1 MKLIVNELKEN
12 LTTVDNSI
20 KYHQQL
26 KPAVIEFI
34 SKNKGE
40 DFDKPFLRDSM
51 DLRKMISGWKGI
63 GFPKFKTTVF
73 ESVMSTGKLD
83 NIPIENLSEITK
95 IYNYIELYKNV
106 NDVFM
111 EKFMSMDSNTK
122 LKDFAFNLRLLVEDD
137 ILGNELQL
145 KAALEKAIKALE
157 ASQL

>member
-1 MKLIVNELKEN
+1 
-12 LTTVDNSI
+12 
-20 KYHQQL
+20 
-26 KPAVIEFI
+26 
-34 SKNKGE
+34 
-40 DFDKPFLRDSM
+40 
-51 DLRKMISGWKGI
+51 
-63 GFPKFKTTVF
+63 
-73 ESVMSTGKLD
+73 MSTGKLD

-95 IYNYIELYKNV
+95 IYNYIELNKNV

-111 EKFMSMDSNTK
+111 EKFMSTDSNTK